1 MRKSSEKEAA
11 KCVTPILAQDHLMNM
26 RCPSD
31 TRSGDEKRRKK
42 AKENNLW

>member
-1 MRKSSEKEAA
+1 MGKSSEKKAA
-11 KCVTPILAQDHLMNM
+11 KCAASILSQDHLMNT

-42 AKENNLW
+42 VEESALS